1 MTSEW
6 QFYLST
12 PALSVWKEEG
22 GQETGDSHSDMPPLG
37 WLQKE
42 YSRK

>member
-12 PALSVWKEEG
+12 PALSPRGGREG
-22 GQETGDSHSDMPPLG
+22 GPSGNNLADFPFLSHIAFLS
-37 WLQKE
+37 
-42 YSRK
+42 